1 MEPSKYHR
9 VRSNVMLVLLNMT
22 MELSNVRKNK
32 ETIECD
38 KSTITYDI
46 STAQCEDDII
56 KYEKK

>member
-1 MEPSKYHR
+1 MI
-9 VRSNVMLVLLNMT
+9 LVLHNVRMVPL
-22 MELSNVRKNK
+22 NVRKNK

>member
-1 MEPSKYHR
+1 
-9 VRSNVMLVLLNMT
+9 MLVLLNVT

-46 STAQCEDDII
+46 STAQCQDDII

>member
-9 VRSNVMLVLLNMT
+9 VRSNVMLVLPNMT

-38 KSTITYDI
+38 KSAITYDI